1 MLQVTNVDIL
11 YQVCYVKAVEMSE
24 FLKVI
29 DLVIHVV
36 NYIWQETNGHFMDV

>member
-36 NYIWQETNGHFMDV
+36 NYIWQETNEHFMDV